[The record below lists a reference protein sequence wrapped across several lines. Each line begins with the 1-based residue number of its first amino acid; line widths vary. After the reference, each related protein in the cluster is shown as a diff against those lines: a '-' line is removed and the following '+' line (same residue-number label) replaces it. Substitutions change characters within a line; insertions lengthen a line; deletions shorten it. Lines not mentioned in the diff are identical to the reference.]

1 MLKKF
6 LSGKMN
12 CTKNALFLL
21 LPVPA
26 HHIFTPN
33 LRFLYKM
40 EGKVRLSE
48 TVCGIFNF

>member
-1 MLKKF
+1 MLRKF
-6 LSGKMN
+6 LSDKMN
-12 CTKNALFLL
+12 RTKNAHFLL
-21 LPVPA
+21 LRAPA

-33 LRFLYKM
+33 LRFLYKL